1 MRRKQ
6 IFSIKRDRDELKVTF
21 TKLGVMAGDLKVYND
36 LTDTQMREKIEG
48 VARMANERPDC
59 AWVGVVI
66 LSHGRQ
72 VLGEDEVLGVN
83 GRGLRQSTVSCTRVM
98 GNTARPQNDTLDHER
113 LLCGKL

>member
-1 MRRKQ
+1 MEQTGKFLKSNILWMKH

-21 TKLGVMAGDLKVYND
+21 TKLGVMPGDLKVYND

-83 GRGLRQSTVSCTRVM
+83 GIGLKQSTVSFIRVI
-98 GNTARPQNDTLDHER
+98 
-113 LLCGKL
+113 